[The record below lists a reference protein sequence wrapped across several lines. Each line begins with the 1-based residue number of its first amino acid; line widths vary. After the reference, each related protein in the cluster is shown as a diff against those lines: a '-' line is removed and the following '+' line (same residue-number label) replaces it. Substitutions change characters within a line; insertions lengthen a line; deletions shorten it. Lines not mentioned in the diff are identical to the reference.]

1 MLSIEGEEIVRIKR
15 SDAGKISPTAPRFAH
30 SVVLICTLAVASWA
44 QSQTGNAQGDADTR
58 ARQTLQQMTL
68 DEKIGLIAGV
78 GVGMP
83 LGSAKQI
90 SYVGRGVGFAVG
102 VPRLGIPTLAENDA
116 GLGVANQGGVMR
128 PNDFGT
134 ALPSGPNMASTWDPE
149 LIEQAGVMMGS
160 EQRAKGMNVQL
171 AGADNLI
178 REPRGGRT
186 FEYMSEDP
194 LLGGTLTG
202 HIIRGVQSNNIIS
215 TLKHYALNDQETGR
229 GGLSVNMDEEAM
241 RESDLLSFEIAIE
254 IGNPG
259 SVMCPYN
266 RINGI
271 YACENSFLL
280 NDVLRRDW
288 HYKGWV
294 MSDWGAVHSVS
305 LREGLDQESGQRSPA
320 NAYFGPKLR
329 DALKAGT
336 LTEDDIN
343 RSVLRILRTMYSL
356 GLVDHLITAPQKI
369 DFDADGKIAQDI
381 AERGIV
387 LLKNDKNMLP
397 IAKSA
402 HRILLIGGHSD
413 VGVLGGA
420 GSSQVNPAGGPA
432 LALPIPGQ
440 PIYHKRMYMPS
451 SPLKSLRELLPHATI
466 TYDDGTDPARAAAAA
481 HDADVVLVFVEQFSQ
496 EGRDMPSLSLPDDQ
510 DMLVDAVAS
519 ANPHTAVILEI
530 NGPVTMPWLDK
541 VGAVLAS
548 WYSGQ
553 RGGLAIARI
562 LTGAVDPSGRLPI
575 TFPKSVDQ
583 LPNPSLP
590 GSEFVNDTPHKL
602 LSEVPNAKQF
612 DVTYPEGA
620 DAGYRWY
627 DRNKTTPLFAF
638 GYGLSYTKFVYR
650 GLSVKGG
657 SNLTVTFRISNVG
670 GVAGADVAQV
680 YVPVNGVR
688 HLVGWNRVDLKPG
701 ETRTVTVVA
710 DPRLLAKFDVKG
722 QHWQIAAGTYP
733 IEVSAAFNEPRLT
746 SKTRLNART
755 IEP

>member
-1 MLSIEGEEIVRIKR
+1 MLSEEIRQRKGSSVE
-15 SDAGKISPTAPRFAH
+15 GKSGAALRFAF
-30 SVVLICTLAVASWA
+30 SVALICALTATCCA
-44 QSQTGNAQGDADTR
+44 QAPAGSAGDPDAR

-78 GVGMP
+78 GIGMP

-102 VPRLGIPTLAENDA
+102 APRLGIPTLAENDA
-116 GLGVANQGGVMR
+116 GLGVANQGGVIR

-149 LIEQAGVMMGS
+149 LIEQAGAMMGS

-202 HIIRGVQSNNIIS
+202 HIIRGVQSNYIVS
-215 TLKHYALNDQETGR
+215 TLKHYALNDQETDR

-241 RESDLLSFEIAIE
+241 RESDLLSFEIALE

-259 SVMCPYN
+259 SVMCAYN
-266 RINGI
+266 RINGV

-305 LREGLDQESGQRSPA
+305 IRAGLDQESGQRSPA

-336 LTEDDIN
+336 VTVDDIN
-343 RSVLRILRTMYSL
+343 GSVLRILRTMYSL

-369 DFDADGKIAQDI
+369 DFDADGKVAQDI

-397 IAKSA
+397 IAKSTR
-402 HRILLIGGHSD
+402 RILLIGGHSD
-413 VGVLGGA
+413 VGVLAGA

-432 LALPIPGQ
+432 LSLPIPGQ

-451 SPLKSLRELLPHATI
+451 SPLKSLRELLPDATI
-466 TYDDGTDPARAAAAA
+466 SYDDGTDPARAAAAA
-481 HDADVVLVFVEQFSQ
+481 GNADIVLVFVEQFSQ
-496 EGRDMPSLSLPDDQ
+496 EGRDVTLTLPDDQ
-510 DMLVDAVAS
+510 DKLVSAVAT
-519 ANPHTAVILEI
+519 ANPYTAVILETS
-530 NGPVTMPWLDK
+530 GPVMMPWLDN
-541 VGAVLAS
+541 VSAVLTS
-548 WYSGQ
+548 WYPGQ

-562 LTGAVDPSGRLPI
+562 LTGAVNPSGRLPI
-575 TFPKSVDQ
+575 TFPRDINQ
-583 LPNPSLP
+583 LPNPVLP
-590 GSEFVNDTPHKL
+590 GSAQGANASGNTPAAAVFDLK
-602 LSEVPNAKQF
+602 F

-627 DRNKTTPLFAF
+627 DRKKITPLFAF
-638 GYGLSYTKFVYR
+638 GYGLSYTQFAYS
-650 GLSVKGG
+650 GLAIKGG
-657 SNLTVTFRISNVG
+657 SDLTVSFQIKNVG
-670 GVAGADVAQV
+670 AIAGAEVAQV

-688 HLVGWNRVDLKPG
+688 HLVGWSRVNLNPG
-701 ETRTVTVVA
+701 ETKAVTVVA
-710 DPRLLAKFDVKG
+710 DPRLLAKFDVKRDC
-722 QHWQIAAGTYP
+722 WQIAGGGYSV
-733 IEVSAAFNEPRLT
+733 EVSAAVNEPRLT
-746 SKTRLNART
+746 GKTHLKAR
-755 IEP
+755 ILEP

>member
-1 MLSIEGEEIVRIKR
+1 MRPKSAGE
-15 SDAGKISPTAPRFAH
+15 AHRFALA
-30 SVVLICTLAVASWA
+30 VVLLCALSAFCSA
-44 QSQTGNAQGDADTR
+44 QSPMQNAQGDPDAR

-83 LGSAKQI
+83 LGSARQI

-128 PNDFGT
+128 PNDFAT

-149 LIEQAGVMMGS
+149 LIEQAGAMMGS

-194 LLGGTLTG
+194 LLGGTLAG
-202 HIIRGVQSNNIIS
+202 FIIRGVQSNNIVS

-241 RESDLLSFEIAIE
+241 RESDLLSFEIALQ

-259 SVMCPYN
+259 SVMCAYN
-266 RINGI
+266 RVNGV

-288 HYKGWV
+288 HFKGWV

-305 LREGLDQESGQRSPA
+305 LRAGLDQESGQRSPA
-320 NAYFGPKLR
+320 NAYFGPRLR
-329 DALKAGT
+329 DALKVGT
-336 LTEDDIN
+336 VTDQDID

-369 DFDADGKIAQDI
+369 DFDADAKVAQQI

-397 IAKSA
+397 IAKSTR
-402 HRILLIGGHSD
+402 RILLVGGHSD
-413 VGVLGGA
+413 VGVLAGA

-432 LALPIPGQ
+432 LSLPIPGQ

-451 SPLKSLRELLPHATI
+451 SPLKSLRELLPDAVI
-466 TYDDGTDPARAAAAA
+466 TYDDGTNPVRAANAA
-481 HDADVVLVFVEQFSQ
+481 HDADMVLVFVEQFSQ
-496 EGRDMPSLSLPDDQ
+496 EGRDVPSLSLPDGQ
-510 DMLVDAVAS
+510 DMLIETLAT
-519 ANPHTAVILEI
+519 ANPHTAVILETS
-530 NGPVTMPWLDK
+530 GPVTMPWLDK
-541 VGAVLAS
+541 VSAVLAS
-548 WYSGQ
+548 WYPGQ

-562 LTGAVDPSGRLPI
+562 LTGAVNPSGRLPI
-575 TFPKSVDQ
+575 TFPKDVDQ
-583 LPNPSLP
+583 LPNPVLP
-590 GSEFVNDTPHKL
+590 GSLPDT
-602 LSEVPNAKQF
+602 NATDKKPAQSSAFDQHF

-627 DRNKTTPLFAF
+627 DRTKTVPLFAF
-638 GYGLSYTKFVYR
+638 GYGLSYTRFAYR
-650 GLSVKGG
+650 GLVVKGG
-657 SNLTVTFRISNVG
+657 SDLTVSFQISNVG
-670 GVAGADVAQV
+670 AIAGAEVAQV

-688 HLVGWNRVDLKPG
+688 HLVGWSRVDLKPG
-701 ETRTVTVVA
+701 ETKTVTVA
-710 DPRLLAKFDVKG
+710 AEPRLLAKFIVKG
-722 QHWQIAAGTYP
+722 HHWHIAAGTYSV
-733 IEVSAAFNEPRLT
+733 EVSSAVNEPRLT
-746 SKTRLNART
+746 GKTHLKPLT
-755 IEP
+755 IQP